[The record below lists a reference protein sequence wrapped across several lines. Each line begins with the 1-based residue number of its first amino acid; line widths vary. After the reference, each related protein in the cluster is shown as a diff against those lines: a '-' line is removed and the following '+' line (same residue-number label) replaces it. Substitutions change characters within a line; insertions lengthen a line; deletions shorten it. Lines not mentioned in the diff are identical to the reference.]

1 MNNKTIL
8 IFDNAPD
15 SISDLITN
23 LTQSGFHILI
33 ASSFEESKE
42 LINLKTFDMLI
53 ISINFKNEDEINF
66 FNFIQ
71 SSPTFTIIPT
81 VLILEKNE
89 GIENLITYEYFSVDI
104 FYKPLNINLV
114 MKFIKE
120 YFKRISNL
128 AKSYETKMEDL
139 RNNIT
144 SAIPHEFRTS
154 INGILGCADV
164 ISELSKKIECQ
175 SDLNIKCINEMSN
188 AITESGKKLY
198 RLTENFLLYS
208 QIQTIINSNDK
219 IFELRNE
226 KIHNPKEIIFE
237 IYEMLPDEMKDS
249 YIFDIDLQNAPIQ
262 ISYYYFFK
270 LCYELID
277 NAIKFSENNSK
288 IIIKSYIQYNYFV
301 VMITDFGLG
310 MTQEQINNIGAY
322 KQFNRNI
329 YEQQGTGLGLII
341 AKLITKI
348 HRGIFNIES
357 KINFGTTIEVQI
369 PLYQNINCMN
379 EKNSSIEFQSNLD
392 FNLIYS

>member
-8 IFDNAPD
+8 IFDNSTN

-23 LTQSGFHILI
+23 LTQSGFNILI
-33 ASSFEESKE
+33 ASSYEESKE

-53 ISINFKNEDEINF
+53 ISLNFKNEDEINF

-81 VLILEKNE
+81 ILILEKNE
-89 GIENLITYEYFSVDI
+89 GIENLITYEYYSIDI
-104 FYKPLNINLV
+104 FYKPLNIQPI

-128 AKSYETKMEDL
+128 AKRYETKMEDL
-139 RNNIT
+139 RNSIT
-144 SAIPHEFRTS
+144 SALPHEFRTS

-175 SDLNIKCINEMSN
+175 SDLNLKCINEMSN

-219 IFELRNE
+219 IFELRSEN
-226 KIHNPKEIIFE
+226 IHNPKEIIVE
-237 IYEMLPDEMKDS
+237 IYEMLPDEMKS
-249 YIFDIDLQNAPIQ
+249 SFIFDIELQNAPIQ

-288 IIIKSYIQYNYFV
+288 IIIKSEIQYNYYV
-301 VMITDFGLG
+301 ITITDYGLG

-329 YEQQGTGLGLII
+329 NEQQGTGLGLII

-348 HRGIFNIES
+348 HRGIFKIES
-357 KINFGTTIEVQI
+357 KINNGTTIEVHI
-369 PLYQNINCMN
+369 PLYQNKHCIK
-379 EKNSSIEFQSNLD
+379 EKNSSIEFQSSLD

>member
-8 IFDNAPD
+8 IFDNSTN

-23 LTQSGFHILI
+23 LTQSGFNILI
-33 ASSFEESKE
+33 ASSYEESKE

-53 ISINFKNEDEINF
+53 ISLNFKNEDEINF

-81 VLILEKNE
+81 ILILEKNE
-89 GIENLITYEYFSVDI
+89 GIENLITYEYYSIDI
-104 FYKPLNINLV
+104 FYKPLNIQPI

-128 AKSYETKMEDL
+128 AKRYETKMEDL
-139 RNNIT
+139 RNSIT
-144 SAIPHEFRTS
+144 SALPHEFRTS
-154 INGILGCADV
+154 INGILGCAECNFR
-164 ISELSKKIECQ
+164 IIKKIECQ
-175 SDLNIKCINEMSN
+175 SDLNLKCINEMSN

-219 IFELRNE
+219 IFELRSEN
-226 KIHNPKEIIFE
+226 IHNPKEIIVE
-237 IYEMLPDEMKDS
+237 IYEMLPDEMKS
-249 YIFDIDLQNAPIQ
+249 SFIFDIELQNAPIQ

-288 IIIKSYIQYNYFV
+288 IIIKSEIQYNYYV
-301 VMITDFGLG
+301 ITITDYGLG

-329 YEQQGTGLGLII
+329 NEQQGTGLGLII

-348 HRGIFNIES
+348 HRGIFKIES
-357 KINFGTTIEVQI
+357 KINNGTTIEVHI
-369 PLYQNINCMN
+369 PLYQNKHCIK
-379 EKNSSIEFQSNLD
+379 EKNSSIEFQSSLD

>member
-8 IFDNAPD
+8 IFDSAPD

-23 LTQSGFHILI
+23 LTQYGINVLI
-33 ASSFEESKE
+33 ASNYEESKE

-104 FYKPLNINLV
+104 FYKPLNIHLI

-120 YFKRISNL
+120 YFKRISHL
-128 AKSYETKMEDL
+128 AKRYETKMEDL

-144 SAIPHEFRTS
+144 SALPHEFRTS

-208 QIQTIINSNDK
+208 QIQTILNSNDK
-219 IFELRNE
+219 ILELRNE
-226 KIHNPKEIIFE
+226 NIHNPKEIIIE
-237 IYEMLPDEMKDS
+237 INEMLQDEMKRSD
-249 YIFDIDLQNAPIQ
+249 IFDIDLQNAPIQ

-277 NAIKFSENNSK
+277 NAIKFSENDSK
-288 IIIKSYIQYNYFV
+288 IIIKSEIQYNYYIIT
-301 VMITDFGLG
+301 ITDYGLG

-348 HRGIFNIES
+348 HRGIFKIDS

-369 PLYQNINCMN
+369 PLYQNQNFTID
-379 EKNSSIEFQSNLD
+379 KNTSDKLLNSLD